1 MACGNKT
8 TSDILF
14 LKRLLFLKASLDN
27 DYSSLSNFA
36 VPFDEDKVF
45 QLRPGEAKPTFTA
58 DLRPGLSTAPAG
70 NGKRERIE
78 MPFALEERHEE
89 KPLAITNGGFND
101 DLNESQ
107 A

>member
-1 MACGNKT
+1 MSEAYTSGSFFDAKSQSMACGNQT

-45 QLRPGEAKPTFTA
+45 
-58 DLRPGLSTAPAG
+58 
-70 NGKRERIE
+70 
-78 MPFALEERHEE
+78 
-89 KPLAITNGGFND
+89 
-101 DLNESQ
+101 
-107 A
+107 